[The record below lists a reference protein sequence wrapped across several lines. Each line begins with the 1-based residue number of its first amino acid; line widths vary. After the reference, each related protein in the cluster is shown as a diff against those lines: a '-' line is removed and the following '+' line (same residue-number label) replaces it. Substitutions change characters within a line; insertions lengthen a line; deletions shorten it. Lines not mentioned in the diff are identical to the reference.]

1 MIQPTVSSH
10 IDVHLIEA
18 SLALTWRTMEDMEI
32 DKKDVWWKIV
42 NWLLIKK
49 YKGNF
54 SIEKFW
60 WYLLSYEFIEE
71 YYYTADKSS
80 EWYWQWEMPN
90 IFWTAIYEYQSGNS
104 EPLVNLL
111 SKI

>member
-60 WYLLSYEFIEE
+60 WYLLSPEFLNTYATKLTE
-71 YYYTADKSS
+71 YHWRLYAKFFA
-80 EWYWQWEMPN
+80 E
-90 IFWTAIYEYQSGNS
+90 AIYDYQYWNS
-104 EPLVNLL
+104 EPLIQLL